1 MSRILVTGATGTCG
15 PFVVREVLSRGY
27 EVTAHARRP
36 AIVEGA
42 SNVSAELYAFGTLH
56 RHIQSADGGI
66 IHLACTRTKRRNM
79 VVTSD
84 VLGTG
89 TLLDMWERGPF
100 VLASSQMVYGVS
112 NEPATEETPVQPTSS
127 WFDMGKYINEF
138 QVGAVCERDGR
149 GVGIALRIPA
159 VLSASRGKFQTLDML
174 YNDMVRGATFIFES
188 DEALETSGSDFIGVR
203 DLARGFG
210 SALTLK
216 KSGAYNISGGYFTW
230 RQLLDG
236 LVRLT
241 GAKGKFMIRPG
252 GVRSDME
259 AQVPQRQSRVDSR
272 KFQAA
277 VPDFAPEESVD
288 SILEEY
294 TIAIGKAA
302 PGAFQPASEPV

>member
-15 PFVVREVLSRGY
+15 PFVVRELLTRGY

-36 AIVEGA
+36 AIVDGA
-42 SNVSAELYAFGTLH
+42 ANVSAELYAFGTLH

-66 IHLACTRTKRRNM
+66 VHLACTRMKKRSM

-84 VLGTG
+84 ILGTG
-89 TLLDMWERGPF
+89 TLLDMWERGTF
-100 VLASSQMVYGVS
+100 VLASSQMVYGAS
-112 NEPATEETPVQPTSS
+112 NDPATEETPVQPTSS
-127 WFDMGKYINEF
+127 WFDMGKYVNEF
-138 QVGAVCERDGR
+138 QLGAACDRDGR
-149 GVGIALRIPA
+149 GAGIALRIPA

-174 YNDMVRGATFIFES
+174 YNDMMRGATFIFES

-203 DLARGFG
+203 DLAKGFAA
-210 SALTLK
+210 ALTMK
-216 KSGAYNISGGYFTW
+216 KSGAYNITGGYFTW

-259 AQVPQRQSRVDSR
+259 AQVPQRQSRLDAG

-277 VPDFAPEESVD
+277 VPDFAPTETVD
-288 SILEEY
+288 AILEEY
-294 TIAIGKAA
+294 TIAVGKAA
-302 PGAFQPASEPV
+302 PGAFQPAPETV